1 MVTRSYFL
9 TSPNQF
15 DFKIKINLRNYFQLH
30 FYYISQKPLAS
41 NYCWHVTSGPF
52 DTPSSLWSL
61 PSSAVLIFQLEA
73 LISEE
78 GTELS
83 IWAIKLY
90 LSLNCAKFK
99 ENSIL
104 LQKICLEVLGNKLCY
119 SKTSLMTILEDKNSG
134 TPWRLNDEKFLFF
147 FQRYFW
153 PRIFSAYQL
162 HLYRIWKHFFK
173 CYIIKGKNTY
183 YVPWWNAWASKST
196 DEIMN
201 HWVAF
206 ILLLKMLFTVKRD

>member
-9 TSPNQF
+9 KSPDQF

-41 NYCWHVTSGPF
+41 NYCWHVTSGPS

-73 LISEE
+73 LVSEE

-134 TPWRLNDEKFLFF
+134 TPWRLNDESFYFSSKDIFGQEYFLHINS
-147 FQRYFW
+147 
-153 PRIFSAYQL
+153 IFTEYENISL
-162 HLYRIWKHFFK
+162 
-173 CYIIKGKNTY
+173 N
-183 YVPWWNAWASKST
+183 V
-196 DEIMN
+196 
-201 HWVAF
+201 
-206 ILLLKMLFTVKRD
+206 ILLRERIHIMFLDGMPGLQRVLMKSWITG